1 MSRPCAWR
9 GRDAP
14 TRGPLPRSPTSAN
27 AARTCHSISGQQTAR
42 SGGEMVYRGGCGSH
56 LDDERAS
63 PSVTMRDRG
72 RRELE
77 HRGRSEEMV
86 HFVGL
91 DVSVKE
97 TSVCVVDDTGNVILE
112 QKVATEPA
120 DIIALLS
127 SLGATWGRIGIEAGP
142 LSQWLVNALTAAEL
156 PVICVETRHMKALL
170 TAQQINKTD
179 RNDARGIAQMM
190 RVGLFK
196 PVHVKT
202 LVAQEQRML
211 LTSRKLLQRK
221 LLDVESDLRGTLRN
235 FGLKVGVVS
244 GGRYEARVRELVE
257 GFPRLAAIPEPLLNV
272 RRVMRQQFAVLHKML
287 LDTVRGD
294 PVCRRLMTAPGV
306 GAGGALTYR
315 ATVDHPQRFAHS
327 RAVGAHVG
335 LTPKRY
341 QSGEIDYDGGVSK
354 CGDALLRTMLYEAAQ
369 VLLTHDSKWSWLK
382 AWGMRV
388 AQRRGIRRAIVA
400 VARRLAVVLHR
411 MWVDGSEFRW
421 SKDSAAAPTVA

>member
-1 MSRPCAWR
+1 
-9 GRDAP
+9 
-14 TRGPLPRSPTSAN
+14 
-27 AARTCHSISGQQTAR
+27 
-42 SGGEMVYRGGCGSH
+42 
-56 LDDERAS
+56 
-63 PSVTMRDRG
+63 
-72 RRELE
+72 
-77 HRGRSEEMV
+77 MV

-97 TSVCVVDDTGNVILE
+97 TSVCVVDDAGKVILE
-112 QKVATEPA
+112 QKVPTEPA
-120 DIIALLS
+120 DIVALLS
-127 SLGATWGRIGIEAGP
+127 SLGATFGRIGIEAGP
-142 LSQWLVNALTAAEL
+142 LSQWLVKALTAAGL

-244 GGRYEARVRELVE
+244 RS
-257 GFPRLAAIPEPLLNV
+257 
-272 RRVMRQQFAVLHKML
+272 RRVMRQQLAVLHRML

-306 GAGGALTYR
+306 GAVVALTYR
-315 ATVDHPQRFAHS
+315 ATVDQPQRFVHS
-327 RAVGAHVG
+327 RAVGAHLG

-341 QSGEIDYDGGVSK
+341 QSGETDYDGGVSK

-369 VLLTHDSKWSWLK
+369 VLLTHSGKWSWLK

-388 AQRRGIRRAIVA
+388 AQRRGLRRAIVA

-421 SKDSAAAPTVA
+421 SKDSASVPTAA